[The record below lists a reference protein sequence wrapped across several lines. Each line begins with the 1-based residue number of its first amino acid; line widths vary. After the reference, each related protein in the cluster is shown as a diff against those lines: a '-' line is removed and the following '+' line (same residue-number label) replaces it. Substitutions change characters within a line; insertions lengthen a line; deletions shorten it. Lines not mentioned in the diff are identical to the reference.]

1 MGKASKKK
9 SQRRAGIGLS
19 RAEFEQQRVIRR
31 MAGAL
36 HQATEIEMARSQRSA
51 SRQASLS
58 VWGTATPVPATV
70 PQWAEDS
77 LGDYFFTAKFIT
89 DAAELPPLAGAV
101 LPELEEMT
109 ADSAYWE
116 AASNVLIRAVVL
128 DGVPVS
134 DPAIGAVIDR
144 LAPAVQ
150 REVDYLTRDPESD
163 DGFDDIRAPLFLV
176 GGVALLEATRS
187 VIADDRLALVLA
199 ALEPRLDA
207 VLAPLGLSPEL
218 TGAAA
223 GRALLCAVAHDYL
236 FDVPEDTELLDR
248 LDEDRSTAGNA
259 LETLIVAKLL
269 TPQEALLAGLA
280 MLSMLAG
287 MCRTNAKSVL
297 GPDGV

>member
-9 SQRRAGIGLS
+9 SQRRAGIGPS
-19 RAEFEQQRVIRR
+19 RAEFEQQRVSRR

-36 HQATEIEMARSQRSA
+36 LQATEMARSHQA
-51 SRQASLS
+51 ATRQASLS
-58 VWGTATPVPATV
+58 VWGNATPVPATV
-70 PQWAEDS
+70 PEWAEDS

-101 LPELEEMT
+101 LPGQEEMI

-116 AASNVLIRAVVL
+116 ATSNVLIRAVVL

-144 LAPAVQ
+144 LGPALR
-150 REVDYLTRDPESD
+150 REVDYLTRDPEID

-199 ALEPRLDA
+199 VLQPRLDA

-218 TGAAA
+218 TGAAV

-248 LDEDRSTAGNA
+248 LDEDSSTAGNA

-269 TPQEALLAGLA
+269 RPEEALLAGLA
-280 MLSMLAG
+280 MLSMLTG
-287 MCRTNAKSVL
+287 MCRTNATSVL